1 MGFADVQDAY
11 AELAGRATAVYGLS
25 PLLGRLWGVLL
36 LAPEPLGLDA
46 LAMAVG
52 AAKSTVSVSM
62 RQLEHYRL
70 VERHWR
76 KGDRRDYYTVR
87 TDYLAILRDWYRLFG
102 QHELAYMTD
111 ANATARRALERVPEE
126 GDWPAPADRAAL
138 LDRLASMDA
147 LIDLVRGGSHP
158 TSAWQTCLR
167 RNRRRSFPSRS
178 RHERCPNAAH
188 GRQGWRG

>member
-1 MGFADVQDAY
+1 MQGIAHTGFAAVQESY

-36 LAPEPLGLDA
+36 LSPEPLGLDM
-46 LAMAVG
+46 LAAAVG

-76 KGDRRDYYTVR
+76 RGDRRDYYAAR

-102 QHELAYMTD
+102 QHELAFMTQ
-111 ANATARRALERVPEE
+111 ANATARRALERGAEGEDWPSPEE
-126 GDWPAPADRAAL
+126 RAL
-138 LDRLASMDA
+138 LLERLVGMDD
-147 LIDLVRGGSHP
+147 LISLVRGWIAP
-158 TSAWQTCLR
+158 YVD
-167 RNRRRSFPSRS
+167 
-178 RHERCPNAAH
+178 AATTPEVAPAEVIPIEVEA
-188 GRQGWRG
+188 